1 MSREKL
7 LTALTCGNCGSDLEG
22 GGSALVYVCRNCKR
36 AVFMKAPD
44 KPYALRF
51 LKPVLDRKSPLLYA
65 PFWRCTGKLKLRAED
80 PRRLKPYAKVKP
92 LGPLYFPAFWNMRL
106 AYFDNL
112 TLRYAQMDAGTFV
125 FDDAA
130 DSRLMDGIRDPLVIP
145 EMARLTWLA
154 YLDRYSDVTGVT
166 ADFEAQRPVYTAVPF
181 FKDGD
186 SFVDGLCGV
195 RLPSGFFSEADGR

>member
-1 MSREKL
+1 
-7 LTALTCGNCGSDLEG
+7 
-22 GGSALVYVCRNCKR
+22 
-36 AVFMKAPD
+36 
-44 KPYALRF
+44 
-51 LKPVLDRKSPLLYA
+51 
-65 PFWRCTGKLKLRAED
+65 
-80 PRRLKPYAKVKP
+80 
-92 LGPLYFPAFWNMRL
+92 MRL